1 MKELTMS
8 ISTKKDGGEN
18 KVVLTAAFA
27 THEEAVKFHDG
38 LSSLARQHSDDGGG
52 GTGIRPRLLGFSKS

>member
-18 KVVLTAAFA
+18 KVVLTAAFD
-27 THEEAVKFHDG
+27 THEEAVRFHDRM
-38 LSSLARQHSDDGGG
+38 SSIARQHSDGPGGMFP
-52 GTGIRPRLLGFSKS
+52 RPKLLGFSR